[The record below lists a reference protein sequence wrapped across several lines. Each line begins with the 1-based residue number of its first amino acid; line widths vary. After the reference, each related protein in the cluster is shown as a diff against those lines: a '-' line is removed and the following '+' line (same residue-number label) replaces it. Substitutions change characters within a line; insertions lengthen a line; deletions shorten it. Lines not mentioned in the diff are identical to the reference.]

1 MFGEIFCHIVP
12 YAQGTSV
19 YTSTLTLTSIA
30 IDRFFVII
38 YPFQPRM
45 TIWTTA
51 QIIATIWIF
60 SLVAT
65 LPYGIYMANKEMYG
79 KDFCEETWPQ
89 ETFRKVTIISNNN
102 NTVYKYVNQIRRFN
116 HNELFDIF
124 QSEQLHDILK
134 KEIDS

>member
-1 MFGEIFCHIVP
+1 MFAGHWMFGEIFCHIVP

-89 ETFRKVTIISNNN
+89 ETFRKVTTYI
-102 NTVYKYVNQIRRFN
+102 
-116 HNELFDIF
+116 
-124 QSEQLHDILK
+124 
-134 KEIDS
+134 

>member
-45 TIWTTA
+45 TILTTA

-60 SLVAT
+60 SLVST

-89 ETFRKVTIISNNN
+89 ESFRKVRINGKTKHSGLRLGSALR
-102 NTVYKYVNQIRRFN
+102 VS
-116 HNELFDIF
+116 EL
-124 QSEQLHDILK
+124 S
-134 KEIDS
+134 

>member
-1 MFGEIFCHIVP
+1 MLLVFIGHWMFGEIFCHIVP

-65 LPYGIYMANKEMYG
+65 LPYGIYMANKEING
-79 KDFCEETWPQ
+79 KDYCEETWPQ
-89 ETFRKVTIISNNN
+89 ETFRKVGNDMK
-102 NTVYKYVNQIRRFN
+102 VQYYPV
-116 HNELFDIF
+116 L
-124 QSEQLHDILK
+124 LHF
-134 KEIDS
+134 

>member
-1 MFGEIFCHIVP
+1 MFVNNIIRLKLPLRFFFAGHWMFGEIFCHIVP

-89 ETFRKVTIISNNN
+89 ETFRKVTCPFFNNN
-102 NTVYKYVNQIRRFN
+102 KYNI
-116 HNELFDIF
+116 
-124 QSEQLHDILK
+124 
-134 KEIDS
+134 